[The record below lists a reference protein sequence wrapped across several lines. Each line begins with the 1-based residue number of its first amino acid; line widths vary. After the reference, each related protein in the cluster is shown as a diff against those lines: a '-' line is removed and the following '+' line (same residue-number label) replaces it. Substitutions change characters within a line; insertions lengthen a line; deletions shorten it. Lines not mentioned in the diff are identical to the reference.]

1 MELIQNEVPVT
12 NHVLTLV
19 LAIYNATREVAL
31 FDDTFRRFLD
41 PVDCPNAQKIN
52 I

>member
-19 LAIYNATREVAL
+19 LAIYNATREDAQ
-31 FDDTFRRFLD
+31 FDDTFHGRGSYLE
-41 PVDCPNAQKIN
+41 
-52 I
+52 